1 MVMIHYSLFFY
12 KNAGLEMRCSATP
25 SGLNKEGAKYM
36 NTNKRW
42 LYLGTATLTLLFLGL
57 IYAWSIFRTPLGEIF
72 PDWSISQ
79 MSLTFTISM
88 IFFCLGGFVG
98 GLMSKKFS
106 VRVRF
111 LISAVM
117 LFIGF
122 FAVSTV
128 KTGNPAGSL
137 TMLYIF
143 YGVFGGGGVGLAY
156 NAVIGTLNKW
166 FPDKVGLA
174 SGIMLMGFG
183 LGGLVLGSV
192 VSSMIGW
199 MGILPVFKVLGIV
212 IAVICVLAAFII
224 KAPSSADADELSRLA
239 AASVKTADTGKK
251 PAVTKDYTAGEMLK
265 TGRFWFFTIWA
276 ILLNSAGLLVINSA
290 ANISVA
296 FGGTAVLGM
305 IVSLFNGAGR
315 IVAGNNFDKFGRK
328 TATIINN
335 AFMLAAGLFL
345 TLGGMTSKYIFILIG
360 LIFVGLA
367 YGGCPTITSA
377 YVNRAFGPANFPTNF
392 SIANFSLIP
401 AATIGPMI
409 SSALLESAGGSYNTN
424 FYAII
429 GFSVAALVMW
439 VLLNM
444 SSKDEA

>member
-1 MVMIHYSLFFY
+1 
-12 KNAGLEMRCSATP
+12 
-25 SGLNKEGAKYM
+25 M

-42 LYLGTATLTLLFLGL
+42 LYLCTATLTLLFLGL
-57 IYAWSIFRTPLGEIF
+57 IYAWSIFRTPFSEIF
-72 PDWSISQ
+72 PDWTISQ

-98 GLMSKKFS
+98 GLMSKKLS

-117 LFIGF
+117 LFAGF
-122 FAVSTV
+122 FVVSMV
-128 KTGNPAGSL
+128 DPAKPASSL

-143 YGVFGGGGVGLAY
+143 YGVFGGGGVGIAY
-156 NAVIGTLNKW
+156 NTVIGTLNKW

-192 VSSMIGW
+192 VNSMIGS
-199 MGILPVFKVLGIV
+199 MGLLTVFKILGIV
-212 IAVICVLAAFII
+212 IAVVCAAAAFII
-224 KAPSSADADELSRLA
+224 KAPSAEDSAALA
-239 AASVKTADTGKK
+239 ALAEASLPASAKASVASSAGKS
-251 PAVTKDYTAGEMLK
+251 DYSAGEMLR
-265 TGRFWFFTIWA
+265 TARFWFFTLWA

-328 TATIINN
+328 TATIVNT
-335 AFMLAAGLFL
+335 AFMLAAGAFL
-345 TLGGMTSKYIFILIG
+345 TLGGMSGKYIFILCG
-360 LIFVGLA
+360 LVLVGLA

-377 YVNRAFGPANFPTNF
+377 YINKAFGPANFPTNF

-429 GFSVAALVMW
+429 GFSAAALVMW
-439 VLLNM
+439 VLLNI
-444 SSKDEA
+444 SSRSAG

>member
-1 MVMIHYSLFFY
+1 
-12 KNAGLEMRCSATP
+12 
-25 SGLNKEGAKYM
+25 M
-36 NTNKRW
+36 NTSKRW
-42 LYLGTATLTLLFLGL
+42 IYLGTGTLALLFLGL
-57 IYAWSIFRTPLGEIF
+57 IYAWSIFRTPFGEMF

-79 MSLTFTISM
+79 LSMTFTISM
-88 IFFCLGGFVG
+88 IFFCLGGFAG
-98 GLMSKKFS
+98 GVLSKKLS
-106 VRVRF
+106 IRVRMI
-111 LISAVM
+111 ISAAM
-117 LFIGF
+117 LLIGF
-122 FAVSTV
+122 FVVSLV
-128 KTGNPAGSL
+128 KPESPGSSL

-143 YGVFGGGGVGLAY
+143 YGVFGGGGVGVAY
-156 NAVIGTLNKW
+156 NGVIGTLNKW

-192 VSSMIGW
+192 VNSMIGS
-199 MGILPVFKVLGIV
+199 MGLLPVFRILGIAICV
-212 IAVICVLAAFII
+212 VCVLAALII
-224 KAPSSADADELSRLA
+224 KAPDQEESAQLAVMA
-239 AASVKTADTGKK
+239 AAVSKDKGKEETADDAAEVKN
-251 PAVTKDYTAGEMLK
+251 YTAGEMLK
-265 TGRFWFFTIWA
+265 TSRFWFFTIWA

-315 IVAGNNFDKFGRK
+315 IVAGNNFDKYGRF
-328 TATIINN
+328 TSTLVNN
-335 AFMLAAGLFL
+335 AFMLIAGVLL
-345 TLGGMTSKYIFILIG
+345 TLGGMTGAYVFIICG

-377 YVNRAFGPANFPTNF
+377 YVNKAFGPANFPTNF

-424 FYAII
+424 FYAIV
-429 GFSVAALVMW
+429 GFSLAAAVFWL
-439 VLLNM
+439 LLNKA
-444 SSKDEA
+444 SGKDNKRA

>member
-1 MVMIHYSLFFY
+1 
-12 KNAGLEMRCSATP
+12 
-25 SGLNKEGAKYM
+25 M

-57 IYAWSIFRTPLGEIF
+57 IYAWSIFRTPLGEMF

-88 IFFCLGGFVG
+88 IFFCLGGFAG

-122 FAVSTV
+122 FMVSTI
-128 KTGNPAGSL
+128 KPDNPAGSL
-137 TMLYIF
+137 TILYIF
-143 YGVFGGGGVGLAY
+143 YGIFGGGGVGFAY
-156 NAVIGTLNKW
+156 NTVIGTLNKW

-192 VSSMIGW
+192 VNSMIGS
-199 MGILPVFKVLGIV
+199 MGILPVFKILGIV

-224 KAPSSADADELSRLA
+224 KAPTAEDSQALSVLA
-239 AASVKTADTGKK
+239 AANTKKADAGSA
-251 PAVTKDYTAGEMLK
+251 PSAVRDYSAGEMLR
-265 TGRFWFFTIWA
+265 TARFWFFTLWA

-315 IVAGNNFDKFGRK
+315 IIAGNNFDRFGRK
-328 TATIINN
+328 TATITNN
-335 AFMLAAGLFL
+335 AFMLAAGIFL
-345 TLGGMTSKYIFILIG
+345 TLGGMSSKYIFILIG

-377 YVNRAFGPANFPTNF
+377 YINKAFGPANFPTNF

-439 VLLNM
+439 FLLNM
-444 SSKDEA
+444 SSKEA

>member
-1 MVMIHYSLFFY
+1 
-12 KNAGLEMRCSATP
+12 
-25 SGLNKEGAKYM
+25 M

-57 IYAWSIFRTPLGEIF
+57 IYAWSIFRTPLGEMF

-88 IFFCLGGFVG
+88 IFFCLGGFAG

-122 FAVSTV
+122 FMVSTI
-128 KTGNPAGSL
+128 KPDNPSGSL
-137 TMLYIF
+137 TILYIF
-143 YGVFGGGGVGLAY
+143 YGIFGGGGVGFAY
-156 NAVIGTLNKW
+156 NTVIGTLNKW

-192 VSSMIGW
+192 VNSMIGS
-199 MGILPVFKVLGIV
+199 MGILPVFKILGIV
-212 IAVICVLAAFII
+212 IAIICVLAAFII
-224 KAPSSADADELSRLA
+224 KAPSAEDNHALSALA
-239 AASVKTADTGKK
+239 AANTKKADTGSA
-251 PAVTKDYTAGEMLK
+251 PSAARDYSAGEMLR
-265 TGRFWFFTIWA
+265 TARFWFFTLWA

-315 IVAGNNFDKFGRK
+315 IIAGNNFDRFGRK
-328 TATIINN
+328 TATITNN
-335 AFMLAAGLFL
+335 AFMLAAGIFL
-345 TLGGMTSKYIFILIG
+345 TLGGMSSKYIFILIG

-377 YVNRAFGPANFPTNF
+377 YINKAFGPANFPTNF

-439 VLLNM
+439 FLLNM
-444 SSKDEA
+444 SSKEA

>member
-1 MVMIHYSLFFY
+1 
-12 KNAGLEMRCSATP
+12 
-25 SGLNKEGAKYM
+25 M

-42 LYLGTATLTLLFLGL
+42 LYLATATLTLLFLGL
-57 IYAWSIFRTPLGEIF
+57 IYAWSIFRTPLNELF
-72 PDWSISQ
+72 PDWTISQ

-88 IFFCLGGFVG
+88 IFFCLGGFAG

-106 VRVRF
+106 VRTRF

-122 FAVSTV
+122 FAVSAV
-128 KTGNPAGSL
+128 KTSAPAASL
-137 TMLYIF
+137 TMLYVF

-192 VSSMIGW
+192 VNSMIGS
-199 MGILPVFKVLGIV
+199 MGILPVFRILSIV

-224 KAPSSADADELSRLA
+224 KSPSEQDSAALAQLA
-239 AASVKTADTGKK
+239 AAAKGSVSQKA
-251 PAVTKDYTAGEMLK
+251 PALKDYSAGEMLK
-265 TGRFWFFTIWA
+265 TARFWFFTVWA

-315 IVAGNNFDKFGRK
+315 IIAGNNFDRFGRK
-328 TATIINN
+328 AATIVNN
-335 AFMLAAGLFL
+335 SFMLAAGIFL
-345 TLGGMTSKYIFILIG
+345 TLGGMSGKYAFILIG

-377 YVNRAFGPANFPTNF
+377 YINKAFGPANFPTNF

-409 SSALLESAGGSYNTN
+409 SSALLEAAGGSYNTN

-429 GFSVAALVMW
+429 GFSAAALVMW
-439 VLLNM
+439 VLLNI
-444 SSKDEA
+444 SSRSAE

>member
-1 MVMIHYSLFFY
+1 
-12 KNAGLEMRCSATP
+12 
-25 SGLNKEGAKYM
+25 M

-98 GLMSKKFS
+98 GLMSNKFS

-128 KTGNPAGSL
+128 NTENPSGSL

-143 YGVFGGGGVGLAY
+143 YGVFGGGGVGVAY
-156 NAVIGTLNKW
+156 NTVIGTLNKW

-192 VSSMIGW
+192 VNSMIGS

-224 KAPSSADADELSRLA
+224 KAPNSADSEELSKLA
-239 AASVKTADTGKK
+239 AASVKAADTGKK
-251 PAVTKDYTAGEMLK
+251 PAVTKDYTAGEMLR
-265 TGRFWFFTIWA
+265 TGKFWFFTIWA

-328 TATIINN
+328 MATIVNN

-345 TLGGMTSKYIFILIG
+345 TLGGMSSKYIFILIG

-377 YVNRAFGPANFPTNF
+377 YINKAFGPANFPTNF

-409 SSALLESAGGSYNTN
+409 SSALLESANGSYNTN

-429 GFSVAALVMW
+429 GFSAAALVMW

>member
-1 MVMIHYSLFFY
+1 MSL
-12 KNAGLEMRCSATP
+12 
-25 SGLNKEGAKYM
+25 
-36 NTNKRW
+36 NKRW
-42 LYLGTATLTLLFLGL
+42 LYLGTATLALLFLGL
-57 IYAWSIFRTPLGEIF
+57 IYAWSIFRTPFSEIF
-72 PDWSISQ
+72 PDWSVSQ

-88 IFFCLGGFVG
+88 IFFCLGGFAG
-98 GLMSKKFS
+98 GLMSKKMS
-106 VRVRF
+106 VRIRF
-111 LISAVM
+111 LISAAM

-122 FAVSTV
+122 FAVSMV
-128 KTGNPAGSL
+128 DPAKPASSL
-137 TMLYIF
+137 IMLYVF
-143 YGVFGGGGVGLAY
+143 YGIFGGGGVGVAY
-156 NAVIGTLNKW
+156 NTVIGTLNKW

-192 VSSMIGW
+192 VNGMIGS
-199 MGILPVFKVLGIV
+199 MGLLGVFRILGIV
-212 IAVICVLAAFII
+212 IAIVCAAAAFII
-224 KAPSSADADELSRLA
+224 RAPGMSESVALAELAAVPASGKTEVSGSDNAPSLN
-239 AASVKTADTGKK
+239 T
-251 PAVTKDYTAGEMLK
+251 DYTAGEMLR
-265 TGRFWFFTIWA
+265 TARFWFFTLWA

-315 IVAGNNFDKFGRK
+315 IVAGNNFDRFGRK
-328 TATIINN
+328 AATIVNN
-335 AFMLAAGLFL
+335 AFMLGAGVFL
-345 TLGGMTSKYIFILIG
+345 TLGGMSGKYIFILCG
-360 LIFVGLA
+360 LVLVGLA

-377 YVNRAFGPANFPTNF
+377 YINKAFGPANFPTNF

-429 GFSVAALVMW
+429 GFSVGALIMW
-439 VLLNM
+439 VLLNF
-444 SSKDEA
+444 SSRNA

>member
-1 MVMIHYSLFFY
+1 
-12 KNAGLEMRCSATP
+12 
-25 SGLNKEGAKYM
+25 M

-57 IYAWSIFRTPLGEIF
+57 IYAWSIFRTPLSEIF
-72 PDWSISQ
+72 PGWSISQ

-117 LFIGF
+117 LFVGF

-128 KTGNPAGSL
+128 STDNPGASL

-143 YGVFGGGGVGLAY
+143 YGIFGGGGVGVAY
-156 NAVIGTLNKW
+156 NTVIGTLNKW

-192 VSSMIGW
+192 VNSMIGSI
-199 MGILPVFKVLGIV
+199 GILPVFKILGIV
-212 IAVICVLAAFII
+212 IAIICVAAAFII
-224 KAPSSADADELSRLA
+224 KAPSSEDNAALAQLA
-239 AASVKTADTGKK
+239 AASAVSDSSAK
-251 PAVTKDYTAGEMLK
+251 PAPARDYTAGEMLK

-328 TATIINN
+328 TATIVNN

-345 TLGGMTSKYIFILIG
+345 TLGGMSSKYIFILIG

-377 YVNRAFGPANFPTNF
+377 YINKAFGPANFPTNF

-429 GFSVAALVMW
+429 GFSVCALVMW
-439 VLLNM
+439 VLLNI
-444 SSKDEA
+444 SSKEA

>member
-1 MVMIHYSLFFY
+1 
-12 KNAGLEMRCSATP
+12 
-25 SGLNKEGAKYM
+25 M

-42 LYLGTATLTLLFLGL
+42 LYLGTATIIFLFLGL
-57 IYAWSIFRTPLGEIF
+57 IYAWSIFRSPFSELF

-88 IFFCLGGFVG
+88 IFFCLGGFAG
-98 GLMSKKFS
+98 GLMSKKLS

-117 LFIGF
+117 LFVGF
-122 FAVSTV
+122 FVVSMVNTQ
-128 KTGNPAGSL
+128 NPGASL

-143 YGVFGGGGVGLAY
+143 YGVFGGGGVGVAY

-183 LGGLVLGSV
+183 LGGLVLGSIV
-192 VSSMIGW
+192 NSMIGS
-199 MGILPVFKVLGIV
+199 MGLLTVFKILGVV
-212 IAVICVLAAFII
+212 IAIVCVAAAFII
-224 KAPSSADADELSRLA
+224 KAPTADDSSELAALA
-239 AASVKTADTGKK
+239 AAAVKTAGRA
-251 PAVTKDYTAGEMLK
+251 PAVPVSKDYTAGEMLK
-265 TGRFWFFTIWA
+265 TGRFWIFTIWA

-296 FGGTAVLGM
+296 FGGTAALGM

-315 IVAGNNFDKFGRK
+315 IIAGNNFDKFGRK
-328 TATIINN
+328 MATIVNN
-335 AFMLAAGLFL
+335 AFMLAAGLL
-345 TLGGMTSKYIFILIG
+345 LAVGGMTGKYIFILLG

-377 YVNRAFGPANFPTNF
+377 YINKAFGPANFPTNF

-409 SSALLESAGGSYNTN
+409 SSALLESAGGNYNTN

-439 VLLNM
+439 VLLNI
-444 SSKDEA
+444 SSAKE

>member
-1 MVMIHYSLFFY
+1 
-12 KNAGLEMRCSATP
+12 
-25 SGLNKEGAKYM
+25 M

-42 LYLGTATLTLLFLGL
+42 LYLGTATITLLFLGL
-57 IYAWSIFRTPLGEIF
+57 IYAWSIFRAPFSELF

-88 IFFCLGGFVG
+88 IFFCLGGFAG
-98 GLMSKKFS
+98 GLMSKKLS

-117 LFIGF
+117 LFVGF
-122 FAVSTV
+122 FVVSMVNTQ
-128 KTGNPAGSL
+128 NPGASL

-143 YGVFGGGGVGLAY
+143 YGVFGGGGVGFAY
-156 NAVIGTLNKW
+156 NTVIGTLNKW

-183 LGGLVLGSV
+183 LGGLVLGSIV
-192 VSSMIGW
+192 NSMIGS
-199 MGILPVFKVLGIV
+199 MGLLTVFKILGVV
-212 IAVICVLAAFII
+212 IAIVCVAAAFII
-224 KAPSSADADELSRLA
+224 KAPTADDSSELAALA
-239 AASVKTADTGKK
+239 AATVKTAGRA
-251 PAVTKDYTAGEMLK
+251 PAVPVSKDYTAGEMLK

-315 IVAGNNFDKFGRK
+315 IIAGNNFDKFGRK
-328 TATIINN
+328 MATIVNN
-335 AFMLAAGLFL
+335 AFMLAAGLL
-345 TLGGMTSKYIFILIG
+345 LAVGGMTGKYIFILLG

-377 YVNRAFGPANFPTNF
+377 YINKAFGPANFPTNF

-409 SSALLESAGGSYNTN
+409 SSALLESAGGNYNTN

-439 VLLNM
+439 VLLNI
-444 SSKDEA
+444 SSAKE

>member
-1 MVMIHYSLFFY
+1 
-12 KNAGLEMRCSATP
+12 
-25 SGLNKEGAKYM
+25 M

-57 IYAWSIFRTPLGEIF
+57 IYAWSIFRTPFGELY

-88 IFFCLGGFVG
+88 IFFCLGGFAG
-98 GLMSKKFS
+98 GLMSKKLS
-106 VRVRF
+106 VRLRL
-111 LISAVM
+111 LISAAM
-117 LFIGF
+117 LLIGF
-122 FAVSTV
+122 FIVSTM
-128 KTGNPAGSL
+128 NPANPGASL
-137 TMLYIF
+137 TTLYIF
-143 YGVFGGGGVGLAY
+143 YGVFGGGGVGIAY
-156 NAVIGTLNKW
+156 NSVIGTINKW

-192 VSSMIGW
+192 VNTMIGS
-199 MGILPVFKVLGIV
+199 MGVLPVFRLLAFV
-212 IAVICVLAAFII
+212 IAAVCIAAAFII
-224 KAPSSADADELSRLA
+224 KVPTEDESRSLSELAGVKSKDQSSTNVRNYSSA
-239 AASVKTADTGKK
+239 
-251 PAVTKDYTAGEMLK
+251 EMLK
-265 TGRFWFFTIWA
+265 TARFWFFTLWA

-315 IVAGNNFDKFGRK
+315 IIAGNNFDRMGRK
-328 TATIINN
+328 PSTLINN
-335 AFMLAAGLFL
+335 AFMLGAGVFL
-345 TLGGMTSKYIFILIG
+345 TIGGLSGKYIFILCG
-360 LIFVGLA
+360 LILVGLA

-377 YVNRAFGPANFPTNF
+377 YINKAFGPANFPTNF

-409 SSALLESAGGSYNTN
+409 SSALLDAAGGDYKTN

-429 GFSVAALVMW
+429 GFACAALVCW
-439 VLLNM
+439 VLLNI
-444 SSKDEA
+444 SSKDKAAS

>member
-1 MVMIHYSLFFY
+1 
-12 KNAGLEMRCSATP
+12 
-25 SGLNKEGAKYM
+25 M

-42 LYLGTATLTLLFLGL
+42 IYLGTATLTLLFLGL

-98 GLMSKKFS
+98 GLLSKRLS
-106 VRVRF
+106 VMVRF
-111 LISAVM
+111 LISAAM

-122 FAVSTV
+122 FAVSMV
-128 KTGNPAGSL
+128 KTDDPAGSL

-156 NAVIGTLNKW
+156 NIVIGTLNKW

-192 VSSMIGW
+192 VNAMIGS
-199 MGILPVFKVLGIV
+199 MGILPVFKILGIA
-212 IAVICVLAAFII
+212 IAVVCVAAAFII
-224 KAPSSADADELSRLA
+224 KAPSADDSAALAQLA
-239 AASVKTADTGKK
+239 AASAPKSSGTDAEEAPK
-251 PAVTKDYTAGEMLK
+251 AAAKDYTAGEMLR
-265 TGRFWFFTIWA
+265 TARFWFFTIWA

-315 IVAGNNFDKFGRK
+315 IIAGNNFDKFGRK

-335 AFMLAAGLFL
+335 SFMLAAGLFL
-345 TLGGMTSKYIFILIG
+345 TVGGMSCKYIFILIG

-409 SSALLESAGGSYNTN
+409 SSALLEAADGSYSTN

-429 GFSVAALVMW
+429 GFSAAALVMW

-444 SSKDEA
+444 SSRGAE

>member
-1 MVMIHYSLFFY
+1 
-12 KNAGLEMRCSATP
+12 
-25 SGLNKEGAKYM
+25 M

-57 IYAWSIFRTPLGEIF
+57 IYAWSIFRTPFGELF

-79 MSLTFTISM
+79 LSLTFTISM
-88 IFFCLGGFVG
+88 IFFCLGGFAG
-98 GLMSKKFS
+98 GLMSKKMS

-117 LFIGF
+117 LFVGF
-122 FAVSTV
+122 FAVSMV
-128 KTGNPAGSL
+128 NPASSGSSL

-143 YGVFGGGGVGLAY
+143 YGVFGGGGVGVAY
-156 NAVIGTLNKW
+156 NTVIGTINKW

-192 VSSMIGW
+192 VSGMIGS
-199 MGILPVFKVLGIV
+199 MGILPVFKILGIV
-212 IAVICVLAAFII
+212 IAVVCVCAAFII
-224 KAPSSADADELSRLA
+224 KVPTAEDSQALAELA
-239 AASVKTADTGKK
+239 AVSKATSGASEASDENK
-251 PAVTKDYTAGEMLK
+251 PAAKNYTAGEMLK
-265 TGRFWFFTIWA
+265 TGRFWFFTLWA

-315 IVAGNNFDKFGRK
+315 IVAGNNFDKFGRR
-328 TATIINN
+328 TSTIINN
-335 AFMLAAGLFL
+335 AFMLTAGILL
-345 TLGGMTSKYIFILIG
+345 TLGGMSGKYIFILLG

-377 YVNRAFGPANFPTNF
+377 YINKAFGPANFPTNF

-409 SSALLESAGGSYNTN
+409 SSALLESAGGNYNTN

-444 SSKDEA
+444 SSRNE